1 MKDDFF
7 LKVTYQKFNEVVM
20 SDFDTQEVFYEIG
33 PMFQVQLLIRKGFF
47 WGFFGVWN
55 FRLYIFFFNS
65 NLCYYTTQFSSYIQ
79 FLN

>member
-47 WGFFGVWN
+47 
-55 FRLYIFFFNS
+55 
-65 NLCYYTTQFSSYIQ
+65 
-79 FLN
+79 